1 MIHTTRYETRSGKT
15 RHVFDREDA
24 PRDTPA
30 RRVKKTKKE
39 EPEVSEETGS
49 MEGSII

>member
-1 MIHTTRYETRSGKT
+1 VIHTTRYETRDGKT
-15 RHVFDREDA
+15 RRVFDGEDA

-30 RRVKKTKKE
+30 RRVKKTKE

-49 MEGSII
+49 TEGVGI